1 MLPALPSAAAW
12 SHVSATLKQRGALML
27 HRAADWHARVLGFL
41 AVAIVACSSDGS
53 VNVPS
58 QSGFLEITTTTT
70 GTEIDPDGYAVQF
83 DAQDGGTVGSSST
96 MQIDVPP
103 GDHTVQLTGLA
114 PNCTVSGETLRS
126 VSVEAA
132 QTIPLTFAVTCGA
145 STGGLQVSTGTGGG
159 AVDADGYEIMLD
171 GSDRGPIGAS
181 AEVTLDGLPP
191 GEHEIGLSGVAANCQ
206 ADGDNPRT
214 VTVAAG

>member
-41 AVAIVACSSDGS
+41 AVAIVACSSDDS

-70 GTEIDPDGYAVQF
+70 GTEIDPDGYAVQV
-83 DAQDGGTVGSSST
+83 DAQDGGTVGSSAT

-114 PNCTVSGETLRS
+114 PNCSVSGENPRQ
-126 VSVEAA
+126 VSVTTGATA
-132 QTIPLTFAVTCGA
+132 TVDFAVTCSA
-145 STGGLQVSTGTGGG
+145 SSGSSWTAMTSGTIKDLLYVS
-159 AVDADGYEIMLD
+159 
-171 GSDRGPIGAS
+171 GSS
-181 AEVTLDGLPP
+181 ATNVF
-191 GEHEIGLSGVAANCQ
+191 
-206 ADGDNPRT
+206 
-214 VTVAAG
+214 AAGENVDCSTDHCGEASILQYDGTRWSNQYTHSGGVL